1 MRKLFLSIILVS
13 CLFTMQMHAL
23 PLFAASR
30 GLTVVSKE
38 GKSIDLYKDY
48 HAVVIGVSDY
58 DYWPDL
64 PNAVKDAQE
73 VKTQLEKVGFTAEL
87 HLNPNAENMNS
98 ILANISFTLGRNERD
113 RALLLY
119 FAGHGETTE
128 LANKTPLGYIIPR
141 DCPRQDE
148 DPEGFYKKAISM
160 QKMQEVASL
169 VQSKHML
176 MIFDSCFSGSLFKL
190 NRSPAPAYITE
201 KIARPVRQFITAGEG
216 HGQGPDMSIFKKGLI
231 KGLEG
236 AADYHK
242 DGYITG
248 SELGMYLQ
256 NKVVEYTS
264 KQQHPQFGTINDPDL
279 DEGDFVFKLPG
290 FDETAPKPAEEDKRF
305 DTIANERE
313 QEKRKWDEWQGA
325 MEARYRKNQG
335 LDKGSNLTVTEKAQ
349 MWGQFLAN
357 YATNNPYSTSDDKMR
372 EDAKGRVEYWKGQ
385 HSKPAAAEGTVPKTK
400 TKTETAKTTPKMPI
414 HAGQLPAI
422 EKIYEENGVQKEV
435 DISFPPGYGIMPGSI
450 GNVYTIDEYDKTESL
465 IAVIEVISITP
476 DGLARAK
483 RTGGSNTIKIKE
495 DDIVR
500 FELEILPTDIDE
512 EIEKTKKLLKSNQ
525 NDPIVHYNLGLL
537 YEEKGMLDDSLTSYK
552 KASALNPSMV
562 MPLIGQGSILN
573 KKGES
578 DKAISVFERAIE
590 NHPGYAEAY
599 EGLGLVYVNIRQPED
614 ALKAFQKAINLNPNL
629 INSRYNLGILYAKK
643 AQFNEAIAQWEEGLE
658 INPKKS
664 EISYNLGIAYTKLGK
679 FDEAISVWQRA
690 LEVNPDMANFYYIIG
705 LTYKEKDD
713 FDNAVAFLKKA
724 LEVDSSFADAGAH
737 KALAELYRSKGL
749 MEDAEREARLYKSK
763 SNTVD

>member
-1 MRKLFLSIILVS
+1 MKKRNKDINMKKLFQSIILVS

-73 VKTQLEKVGFTAEL
+73 VKTQLEKIGFTAEL

-98 ILANISFTLGRNERD
+98 ILANISFTLGRNEKD

-128 LANKTPLGYIIPR
+128 LANKTPLGYIIPK

-160 QKMQEVASL
+160 QKIQEVASL

-201 KIARPVRQFITAGEG
+201 KIARPVRQFITAGEA
-216 HGQGPDMSIFKKGLI
+216 HEQVPDMSIFKKCLI
-231 KGLEG
+231 KALEG

-305 DTIANERE
+305 DTVANERE
-313 QEKRKWDEWQGA
+313 QEKRKWDEWQDA
-325 MEARYRKNQG
+325 MEARYRKNQE

-349 MWGQFLAN
+349 MWEQFLAN
-357 YATNNPYSTSDDKMR
+357 YAANNPYSTEDDKMR
-372 EDAKGRVEYWKGQ
+372 EAAKGRVEYWKG
-385 HSKPAAAEGTVPKTK
+385 HHANAKTAVYAEDYNEPVVDMEFVFVKGGEYEMGCWDWAGDCSDDEKPAHTVKVDDFYMGKYEVTVGQWKKFIQDTGYEGDGINYLGSKGMAIPGFPQDDNHPVVCVSWNEAKAFVDRLSGKTGKKYRLPTEAEWEYAARSRGQKVKYGTK
-400 TKTETAKTTPKMPI
+400 TGDLSHDLVNYDGTGGKDRWEYTSPV
-414 HAGQLPAI
+414 G
-422 EKIYEENGVQKEV
+422 
-435 DISFPPGYGIMPGSI
+435 SFPANPLGLYDMTGNVWEWCSDWYGSDYYSHSPVDNPKGPGS
-450 GNVYTIDEYDKTESL
+450 GDCRV
-465 IAVIEVISITP
+465 
-476 DGLARAK
+476 AR
-483 RTGGSNTIKIKE
+483 
-495 DDIVR
+495 
-500 FELEILPTDIDE
+500 
-512 EIEKTKKLLKSNQ
+512 
-525 NDPIVHYNLGLL
+525 
-537 YEEKGMLDDSLTSYK
+537 
-552 KASALNPSMV
+552 
-562 MPLIGQGSILN
+562 
-573 KKGES
+573 
-578 DKAISVFERAIE
+578 
-590 NHPGYAEAY
+590 
-599 EGLGLVYVNIRQPED
+599 
-614 ALKAFQKAINLNPNL
+614 
-629 INSRYNLGILYAKK
+629 
-643 AQFNEAIAQWEEGLE
+643 
-658 INPKKS
+658 
-664 EISYNLGIAYTKLGK
+664 
-679 FDEAISVWQRA
+679 
-690 LEVNPDMANFYYIIG
+690 
-705 LTYKEKDD
+705 
-713 FDNAVAFLKKA
+713 
-724 LEVDSSFADAGAH
+724 GA
-737 KALAELYRSKGL
+737 
-749 MEDAEREARLYKSK
+749 
-763 SNTVD
+763 